1 MLTVDGL
8 VKTAI
13 GDAGSDDFGGE
24 SWREGLE
31 RLCDALAAEGDLTGA
46 GEQMLGYRLGR
57 LLTSRLRIEAWYRA
71 HPEVAD
77 ERVEGPVFIIGL
89 PRTGT
94 TALSHLL
101 TADPQIRSLRVWES
115 GNPVPPPESATRD
128 TDPRIAQA
136 QAGLDLMDQAFP
148 KMKMLYFQTATGA
161 TECQDLLGMEFRT
174 SHFDGMAHV
183 PSYTDWVID
192 CDMVPAYR
200 YHHRT
205 LKLLQSR
212 CPPKLWHLKTP
223 VHMLSLDA
231 LDAVYPHAVFLWTHR
246 DPAEVLGS
254 VCSLI
259 AYCRSWVSDRD
270 DSDELGEQQLD
281 VWSEAIRRAIAF
293 RDKVGEERFGDVFF
307 DGLNRDPVGAVER
320 AYSDVGLTLGDDGR
334 RAMADW
340 AGGHHR
346 GDRGTHEYSLDEF
359 GLGEQAVRER
369 FSFYLDRFDRK

>member
-1 MLTVDGL
+1 MFTVDGL

-13 GDAGSDDFGGE
+13 DEAGSDDFGGE
-24 SWREGLE
+24 SWREGLD
-31 RLCDALAAEGDLTGA
+31 RLCDALAAEGDLTEAGA
-46 GEQMLGYRLGR
+46 QMLGYRLGR

-223 VHMLSLDA
+223 VHMLSLEA

-270 DSDELGEQQLD
+270 DSGELGEQQLD